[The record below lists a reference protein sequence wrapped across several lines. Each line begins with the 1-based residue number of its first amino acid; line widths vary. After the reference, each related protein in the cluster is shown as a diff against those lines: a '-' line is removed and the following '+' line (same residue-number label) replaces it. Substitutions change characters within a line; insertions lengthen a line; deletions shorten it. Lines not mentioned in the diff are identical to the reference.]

1 MIGLFA
7 QFLKEECIVAEF
19 TMSGTPQQN
28 GVAERMNRTLM
39 NMVMSILS
47 NSELP
52 LFLWNEALKTL
63 MFVLNYIS
71 SKVVPKT
78 PFELWNG

>member
-1 MIGLFA
+1 MIGPFA

-28 GVAERMNRTLM
+28 VAERINRKLM
-39 NMVMSILS
+39 DMVMSILS

-52 LFLWNEALKTL
+52 LFLWNEALKTV
-63 MFVLNYIS
+63 MFVLNRIS